1 MLNKKSEKKVIAF
14 FLIFTLGTTALQVNH
29 FMGTVYAQS
38 DSWYLG
44 KGVKPD
50 TYYTYEIKSADTNQG
65 QPFSITLYFKEY
77 NATGKHWVVPTYV
90 VDQGKVYNGT
100 FYLSDLDLTALGS
113 SPVPPE
119 MAKYRGAYATS
130 LGWLAAYVPKPGQ
143 SLSSASWGKIAAIGG
158 SEIKPSG
165 SAKITTPAGT
175 FDTVAVGY
183 YKGITNSIYIDRNL
197 PFPVKA
203 QTYADVTTG
212 TPPTQYAY
220 ELKAMGTGQPAIPKT
235 QTEIPKP
242 PLTLLTPRGSYNLQ
256 LLWEPV
262 EIKAGQVTHF
272 GVVFADDKNS
282 IVPRVT
288 FGFEI
293 TDQDDKVLKNFD
305 NQRAPDGIGKVD
317 YTFDTPG
324 VKHVQV
330 TVQTANGESLDM
342 FVESAT
348 FDVVAS

>member
-1 MLNKKSEKKVIAF
+1 MLKENSEKKILAF
-14 FLIFTLGTTALQVNH
+14 FMITILGVTILQLNH
-29 FMGTVYAQS
+29 FIEPVSAQS

-65 QPFSITLYFKEY
+65 QPFLISLYFKEY
-77 NATGKHWVVPTYV
+77 NATGKYWVVPTYV
-90 VDQGKVYNGT
+90 VDQGNVYNGT

-113 SPVPPE
+113 SPIPQE
-119 MAKYRGAYATS
+119 MAKYRGAYSTT

-143 SLSSASWGKIAAIGG
+143 SLGSASWGKIASIGG

-165 SAKITTPAGT
+165 TAKVTTPAGT
-175 FDTVAVGY
+175 FDTNVVSY
-183 YKGITNSIYIDRNL
+183 YKGITNSIFVDRNL

-220 ELKAMGTGQPAIPKT
+220 ELKSMGTGEPTIPKT
-235 QTEIPKP
+235 QVEMPKP
-242 PLTLLTPRGSYNLQ
+242 PLTLLTPRGSFNIQ
-256 LLWEPV
+256 LLWEPI

-272 GVVFADDKNS
+272 GVIFTDDKNN

-288 FGFEI
+288 FGFKV
-293 TDQDDKVLKNFD
+293 TDADKTVLTNLD
-305 NQRAPDGIGKVD
+305 NLRAPDGTGKVD
-317 YTFDTPG
+317 YTFESPG
-324 VKHVQV
+324 LKHIQV
-330 TVQTANGESLDM
+330 TVETANGESLDM

-348 FDVVAS
+348 FDVVVT

>member
-1 MLNKKSEKKVIAF
+1 MLKGNSERKIIAF
-14 FLIFTLGTTALQVNH
+14 FLISTLGVTVLQVNH
-29 FMGTVYAQS
+29 FIGPVSAQS
-38 DSWYLG
+38 ESWYLG
-44 KGVKPD
+44 KGVIPD
-50 TYYTYEIKSADTNQG
+50 THYTYEIKSADTNQG
-65 QPFSITLYFKEY
+65 QPFLISLYFKEY
-77 NATGKHWVVPTYV
+77 NATGKYWVVPTYV

-100 FYLSDLDLTALGS
+100 FYLSDLDMTALGS
-113 SPVPPE
+113 SPIPPE
-119 MAKYRGAYATS
+119 MAKYRGAYATT

-143 SLSSASWGKIAAIGG
+143 SLSSTSWGKIASIGG

-165 SAKITTPAGT
+165 TAKVTTPAGT
-175 FDTVAVGY
+175 FDTNVIGY
-183 YKGITNSIYIDRNL
+183 YKGITNSIYVDKNL

-220 ELKAMGTGQPAIPKT
+220 ELKAMGTGELTIPKT

-242 PLTLLTPRGSYNLQ
+242 PLTLLTPRGSFNIQ
-256 LLWEPV
+256 LLWDPV
-262 EIKAGQVTHF
+262 EIKSGQVTHF
-272 GVVFADDKNS
+272 GVIFTDDKKN

-288 FGFEI
+288 YGFEI
-293 TDQDDKVLKNFD
+293 TDQDNKVLTNFD

-324 VKHVQV
+324 LKHMQV
-330 TVQTANGESLDM
+330 TVETANGESLDM

-348 FDVVAS
+348 FDVVVS

>member
-1 MLNKKSEKKVIAF
+1 MQHPWA
-14 FLIFTLGTTALQVNH
+14 
-29 FMGTVYAQS
+29 
-38 DSWYLG
+38 
-44 KGVKPD
+44 
-50 TYYTYEIKSADTNQG
+50 
-65 QPFSITLYFKEY
+65 
-77 NATGKHWVVPTYV
+77 
-90 VDQGKVYNGT
+90 
-100 FYLSDLDLTALGS
+100 
-113 SPVPPE
+113 
-119 MAKYRGAYATS
+119 
-130 LGWLAAYVPKPGQ
+130 GWLPMCQNPANH
-143 SLSSASWGKIAAIGG
+143 SALHRRGKIAAIGG

-242 PLTLLTPRGSYNLQ
+242 PLNLLTPRGSYNLQ

-282 IVPRVT
+282 ICTTGYLWLR
-288 FGFEI
+288 
-293 TDQDDKVLKNFD
+293 N
-305 NQRAPDGIGKVD
+305 
-317 YTFDTPG
+317 
-324 VKHVQV
+324 H
-330 TVQTANGESLDM
+330 
-342 FVESAT
+342 
-348 FDVVAS
+348 